1 LTESA
6 LMALLGGAASIG
18 VAYATGNVVGQFL
31 GSRESL
37 PIEVPLDYRVL
48 SLVGAITVA
57 ALAIFGLFPAWQGSR
72 RLCSAWLKQGGGSI
86 GTAQSRKWTSGR
98 VLVVAQMAMSVVLVM
113 AAVIFTRNLES
124 IQTADPGFEKRNL
137 VLFGV
142 RPGTSGYKNERLLQF
157 YFDVEQRLAPTPGVK
172 RAGVAFFR
180 PMNIGG
186 WWERVQLAGQTE
198 IYQASMNGVT
208 PSYLSVYAPQM
219 VTGRN
224 ITWADIR
231 TGAKVAVI
239 SEDLAR
245 KMGGPSV
252 LGQNL
257 LTVDG
262 PPGAKPVLHEIVGI
276 APAMAVTSMKER
288 PYAVWVPL
296 GRDTKEAVIA
306 VRTSHPPASVL
317 PAIRKTMSEV
327 DRNLPLVDVVTMEEQ
342 IAKGLHRER
351 MFASLCGGFGIL
363 ALALSGVG
371 LYGVIAY
378 STSRR
383 RAEIGLRLALGATPR
398 NVLSMVLREGLVLV
412 VAGIVLGL
420 PLVWLGAKYAQKE
433 LFQMKVLEPASLI
446 TSLAILLAAA
456 LLGIGIPAAR
466 ASALQPAET
475 LREE

>member
-1 LTESA
+1 
-6 LMALLGGAASIG
+6 
-18 VAYATGNVVGQFL
+18 
-31 GSRESL
+31 
-37 PIEVPLDYRVL
+37 
-48 SLVGAITVA
+48 
-57 ALAIFGLFPAWQGSR
+57 
-72 RLCSAWLKQGGGSI
+72 
-86 GTAQSRKWTSGR
+86 
-98 VLVVAQMAMSVVLVM
+98 
-113 AAVIFTRNLES
+113 
-124 IQTADPGFEKRNL
+124 
-137 VLFGV
+137 
-142 RPGTSGYKNERLLQF
+142 
-157 YFDVEQRLAPTPGVK
+157 
-172 RAGVAFFR
+172 
-180 PMNIGG
+180 
-186 WWERVQLAGQTE
+186 
-198 IYQASMNGVT
+198 MNGVT

-351 MFASLCGGFGIL
+351 MFASLCGARAGVSHNQLGHS
-363 ALALSGVG
+363 ARCGAAGDRHTSGQSV
-371 LYGVIAY
+371 
-378 STSRR
+378 
-383 RAEIGLRLALGATPR
+383 GAT
-398 NVLSMVLREGLVLV
+398 
-412 VAGIVLGL
+412 
-420 PLVWLGAKYAQKE
+420 
-433 LFQMKVLEPASLI
+433 
-446 TSLAILLAAA
+446 TC
-456 LLGIGIPAAR
+456 
-466 ASALQPAET
+466 
-475 LREE
+475 